1 MNYINTKI
9 PKELAYICV
18 ILSGSLG
25 FLIQPLMGKTLIPFF
40 GGAPASWIGSL
51 LFFQTSLLL
60 GYLWAFWLLTKP
72 IRFQVIAT
80 ATLGLIAILSFRS
93 PEAIAHPS
101 PTILGVIWTLTKSC
115 LPACA
120 FIFSTTL
127 MVSGWLSKQN
137 HKIPYTIYA
146 VSNLGSLTGLLVY
159 AFLLEPNSPIST
171 HSQIWYTGLVVFF
184 LLLSFLGI
192 RSLKAQQAQGPD
204 LSNNQTPSCTQ
215 SLTPKPTH
223 IEIGQWIAYSAL
235 ACSLMI
241 AATYLMA
248 GEIGSN
254 PVTWVGPF
262 GLYLLA
268 FSISFTGII
277 KKSHLPMITIITL
290 ALFCLWTIASTTLQA
305 IGPTILPTMFG
316 CCLII
321 LTKLYHSQPQED
333 YRLYLLAMAVG
344 GSLGGLASSFLIPI
358 IFQNP
363 TEFFYLS
370 LISVTIG
377 LASLTQKRWHAIPIA
392 LGIGLLPFLA
402 KESRNQEPSP
412 FPLYK
417 RDSISSLKIS
427 LQGPVLSI
435 VSQNTHHGSQLIS
448 DAKIATSY
456 YSPHSPPGLY
466 LKSQE
471 KPLNVGIVGL
481 SSGTLTSYSK
491 KEDTYTFWDIDPKI
505 PAIARDIF
513 GYIKSSLG
521 KVNIELGDGRLKLES
536 SKDDYDV
543 LIIDAYSGD
552 AIPPHLI
559 TKEALSCYKKRLEK
573 KNGLLFIHHSTRYS
587 NYTPII
593 EATAK
598 SLNMDSL
605 TIVTTPEKI
614 DPLSS
619 RTRYTIIS
627 TDDKI
632 KIKDL
637 LTLKPNIHEIEKA
650 KDVKK
655 SIVWTDEFNSALHAI
670 EPMKIFGNWKS
681 F

>member
-1 MNYINTKI
+1 
-9 PKELAYICV
+9 
-18 ILSGSLG
+18 
-25 FLIQPLMGKTLIPFF
+25 MGKTLIPFF

-93 PEAIAHPS
+93 PEAIAHPN

-127 MVSGWLSKQN
+127 MVSGWLAKQN

-184 LLLSFLGI
+184 LLLAFLGI
-192 RSLKAQQAQGPD
+192 RSLKAQQAQQAQGENSEDPKLFND
-204 LSNNQTPSCTQ
+204 QTPSGNQ

-223 IEIGQWIAYSAL
+223 IEVGQWIAYSAL

-333 YRLYLLAMAVG
+333 YRLYLLSMAVG

-370 LISVTIG
+370 LVSVTIG
-377 LASLTQKRWHAIPIA
+377 IASLTQKKWHAIPLA

-402 KESRNQEPSP
+402 KENRNQEPPP
-412 FPLYK
+412 FPLYE
-417 RDSISSLKIS
+417 RDSISSLKIN
-427 LQGPVLSI
+427 LQGSVLSI
-435 VSQNTHHGSQLIS
+435 SSQSTHHGSQIVS
-448 DAKIATSY
+448 DEKTATSY

-466 LKSQE
+466 LKSQK

-481 SSGTLTSYSK
+481 SSGTLAYYSK

-505 PAIARDIF
+505 PPIARDIF
-513 GYIKSSLG
+513 DYIKNSAG

-559 TKEALSCYKKRLEK
+559 TKEALSSYKKRLEK
-573 KNGLLFIHHSTRYS
+573 NNGLLFIHHSTRYS
-587 NYTPII
+587 DYTPII

-598 SLNMDSL
+598 SLNMESL
-605 TIVTTPEKI
+605 TIITKPEKV
-614 DPLSS
+614 DPMSL

-627 TDDKI
+627 TDDKV

-637 LTLKPNIHEIEKA
+637 LTLKEEIHTIETP
-650 KDVKK
+650 KDAKK
-655 SIVWTDEFNSALHAI
+655 SIVWTDEFNSALHAM
-670 EPMKIFGNWKS
+670 EPKKIFGNWKS